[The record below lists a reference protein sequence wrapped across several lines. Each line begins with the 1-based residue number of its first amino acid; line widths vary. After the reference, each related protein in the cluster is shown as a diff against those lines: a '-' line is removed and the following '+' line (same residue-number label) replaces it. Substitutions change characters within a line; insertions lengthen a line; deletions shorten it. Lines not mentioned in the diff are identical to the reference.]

1 MGIGES
7 LAIRERVRILDIG
20 NGPKSNHKKRAACKI
35 PIYVVCRVGDTKDAG
50 KGKSSAWFVWFIW
63 FVDDSR
69 PLFTEMESKGKKGKK
84 KSRSRGYVPR
94 V

>member
-1 MGIGES
+1 MYQSTMYYLLFFALRNFRRKMGIGES

-50 KGKSSAWFVWFIW
+50 KGKLSAWFFLMVHM
-63 FVDDSR
+63 VR
-69 PLFTEMESKGKKGKK
+69 
-84 KSRSRGYVPR
+84 R
-94 V
+94 